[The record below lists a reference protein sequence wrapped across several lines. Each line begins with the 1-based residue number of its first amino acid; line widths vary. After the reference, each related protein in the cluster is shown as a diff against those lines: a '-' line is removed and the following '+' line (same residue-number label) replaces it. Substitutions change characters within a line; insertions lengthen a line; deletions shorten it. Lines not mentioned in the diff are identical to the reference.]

1 MDKAFFTFTNK
12 ARSPMLFAVFPFFN
26 SCLSIVEKK
35 KKTIRRNEE
44 ATNGLNM
51 KLDLQILY

>member
-26 SCLSIVEKK
+26 SCLSIVDKQLLKNGKK
-35 KKTIRRNEE
+35 KKN
-44 ATNGLNM
+44 
-51 KLDLQILY
+51 Y